1 MAVASADLETMKTIF
16 RPPSILLLILVVAVA
31 LPSCKKKAA
40 EPDPYAFLM
49 GTWQYANGAECV
61 FDAATKTAKGT
72 KVPTNNTQF
81 KFVVGE
87 DYWRNVK
94 STGTDQ
100 WEYEQII
107 RFPDGKTVEYR
118 KSTFKKK
125 DDNTLSMNTTG
136 LSDSELK
143 RLK

>member
-1 MAVASADLETMKTIF
+1 MKTLLRLPF
-16 RPPSILLLILVVAVA
+16 ILMIMIAIVF
-31 LPSCKKKAA
+31 SCKKKEPA
-40 EPDPYAFLM
+40 PDPYAFLV

-61 FDAATKTAKGT
+61 FDATTKTAKGT
-72 KVPTNNTQF
+72 KVPTNNTLF

-94 STGTDQ
+94 STTTDQ

-107 RFPDGKTVEYR
+107 RFSDGKTVEYR
-118 KSTFKKK
+118 KSILRKK
-125 DDNTLSMNTTG
+125 DDNTLFINTPG
-136 LSDSELK
+136 LADSELK